1 MIVSTNSYAGSI
13 SHLTREIE
21 THDNYSSECVYKNS
35 TTYKYILILT
45 CEWNL
50 DFMQKIFL
58 KCEIPQLIIC
68 HQMYFVLRTN
78 RLQIGRNN
86 YCNFVYFLRNCFQ
99 IFRETRN
106 LSKKCESVNY
116 PTTLSWL
123 SAPRILCNATIYI
136 SDRDMDLIG
145 GQSVTLQL
153 NVLFR
158 RGTVLPVSI
167 HHGGF
172 FPSGTLSPLPQL
184 YKYSYVLLG

>member
-1 MIVSTNSYAGSI
+1 
-13 SHLTREIE
+13 
-21 THDNYSSECVYKNS
+21 
-35 TTYKYILILT
+35 
-45 CEWNL
+45 
-50 DFMQKIFL
+50 MQKIFL

-172 FPSGTLSPLPQL
+172 FLLARSRHYPNYISIHMFYLGKVFQIIVCFSSEYTEHTQMRNKHTHGQGPPTSPDIVCYPQT
-184 YKYSYVLLG
+184 